1 VVVAA
6 FEVVAVAEVVELTR
20 IITNISTI
28 IITIINSSTMTML
41 ALPPRAMESYNR
53 HQLF

>member
-6 FEVVAVAEVVELTR
+6 FEVAAVAEVVELTR
-20 IITNISTI
+20 IITNIST